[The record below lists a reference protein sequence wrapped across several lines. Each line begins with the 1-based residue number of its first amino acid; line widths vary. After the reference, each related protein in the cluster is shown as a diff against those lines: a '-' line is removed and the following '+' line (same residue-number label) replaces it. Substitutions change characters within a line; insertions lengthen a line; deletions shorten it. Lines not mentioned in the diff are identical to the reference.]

1 VIRLRRSRTQT
12 ILLFALALIAS
23 QGFSFYAVFHYALLP
38 GLQQFNRILAY
49 EVDLM
54 LDQTEKQKQLT
65 PDAPLRRHLL
75 QHLGLTIHSLDD
87 PLSEEFKQA
96 KPVDFL
102 SEEMSQ
108 DLGTRAE
115 VRLILGDESYVLWI
129 RIESLPRHLLRIP
142 LSELQEEDFAPLFY
156 NSLLMAFIVI
166 VCGWGYIRLRNRPLM
181 ALEKVAKKVGKGE
194 VPPPLP
200 VQGAPEIQA
209 VTEAFNQMAKGIEE
223 LEEDRALLMA
233 GVSHDLRTPL
243 TRIRLATEMMS
254 SEEQVLADSIIE
266 DTEECNQI
274 IDQFMDYLQPVDKD
288 KFEEI
293 DLNGVIDDVIRAEHT
308 SGVIINGSLHQ
319 DLLPIKG
326 DAVGIKRVVTNL
338 VVNAIRYGK
347 GWVLISSGMS
357 VDKELVW
364 VSVEDNGPGIPTN
377 QLKKLFEPFV
387 RGDTAR
393 GSEGTGLGLAIVK
406 RIVRQHNG
414 SIVVNNRS
422 AGGLKIQVSFRTN
435 PRAC

>member
-1 VIRLRRSRTQT
+1 MIRLRRSRTQA
-12 ILLFALALIAS
+12 ILLFALVLIAS

-49 EVDLM
+49 EVHLM
-54 LDQTEKQKQLT
+54 LDKAEKQEQMLD
-65 PDAPLRRHLL
+65 PESPLRRHLL

-87 PLSEEFKQA
+87 PISEEYKQA
-96 KPVDFL
+96 NPVDFL
-102 SEEMSQ
+102 SQEISQ
-108 DLGTRAE
+108 DLNTRAE
-115 VRLILGDESYVLWI
+115 VRLILGAESYVLWV
-129 RIESLPRHLLRIP
+129 RLEPFPNYLLRIP

-156 NSLLMAFIVI
+156 NSILMAFIVI
-166 VCGWGYIRLRNRPLM
+166 ICCWGYIRLRNRPLVR
-181 ALEKVAKKVGKGE
+181 LEKAAKKVGKGE
-194 VPPPLP
+194 MPPPLP

-254 SEEQVLADSIIE
+254 PGEQVLADSIIE

-288 KFEEI
+288 KFEQI

-347 GWVLISSGMS
+347 GWVQLSSGMS

-364 VSVEDNGPGIPTN
+364 VSVEDNGPGIPTK

-435 PRAC
+435 PK